1 MILSAL
7 SFAVRL
13 IVKPV
18 TVTLVSYAVTQSAYE
33 KIIPK
38 FVEEWQQ
45 KTGQKVTFE
54 QSYGGSGS
62 QTRAVIDGLEA
73 DVVALALALDTK
85 KIEQAG
91 LIQPGWEKEAP
102 NDSIVH
108 KSVVAFVPRDANIKI
123 NKWSDLAKD
132 NIKVITANPKTSGG
146 ARWNFLA
153 LWGSV
158 TQAGG
163 SEQEAQTFVEK
174 VFKNAPVLPRDARES
189 SDVFFKQGQGNVLIN
204 YENEMILAN
213 QKGENLAYTVPTDYN
228 ISIAE
233 ALPIGAEFDFLIT
246 RGQDAEGQVTLSLRQ
261 LLLQK
266 AWENVREIS
275 ESGKSVQLRVT
286 GVNKGGVTGEV
297 EGLKGFIPRSH
308 LIEKNDLDSLIGQL
322 LTATFIQID
331 QENNKLVLSQREIA
345 RANAISQLAVG
356 KLLSGTVVKLQPYG
370 VFVDCGGVTGLLHA
384 KQVTGA
390 SFNSAPVFSIARV
403 RSNLAVSFSVVRGVA
418 VNPVSSKGLIISK
431 VAK

>member
-1 MILSAL
+1 MPSSQSCLSLLMATVL
-7 SFAVRL
+7 TGGMLASCTSSPTNSGNDSQ
-13 IVKPV
+13 KPV

-102 NDSIVH
+102 NESIVH

-123 NKWSDLAKD
+123 NQWSDLAKD

-163 SEQEAQTFVEK
+163 SEEAAETFVEK

-213 QKGENLAYTVPTDYN
+213 QKGEKLAYTVPTDYN
-228 ISIAE
+228 ISIDNPVAVVDANVDKKGTRKVAE
-233 ALPIGAEFDFLIT
+233 AFVQFLFTPEAQREFAQVGFRPVEPTIVKEFESKFPQIKNLFTVQDLGGWDQVQKQFFDSGAVFDKILT
-246 RGQDAEGQVTLSLRQ
+246 
-261 LLLQK
+261 K
-266 AWENVREIS
+266 A
-275 ESGKSVQLRVT
+275 GKS
-286 GVNKGGVTGEV
+286 
-297 EGLKGFIPRSH
+297 
-308 LIEKNDLDSLIGQL
+308 
-322 LTATFIQID
+322 
-331 QENNKLVLSQREIA
+331 
-345 RANAISQLAVG
+345 
-356 KLLSGTVVKLQPYG
+356 
-370 VFVDCGGVTGLLHA
+370 
-384 KQVTGA
+384 
-390 SFNSAPVFSIARV
+390 
-403 RSNLAVSFSVVRGVA
+403 
-418 VNPVSSKGLIISK
+418 
-431 VAK
+431 